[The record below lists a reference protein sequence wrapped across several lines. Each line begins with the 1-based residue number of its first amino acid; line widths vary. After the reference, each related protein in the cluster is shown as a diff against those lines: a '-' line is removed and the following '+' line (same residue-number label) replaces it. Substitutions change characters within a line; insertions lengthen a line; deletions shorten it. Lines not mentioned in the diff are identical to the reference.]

1 MEERSGATDPT
12 KKRVLTEEQLA
23 NLAKAREKALE
34 VRRAKA
40 AAKKEEAAKAEQA
53 ASEAVNQREPEPEPE
68 PEVEPEPVQ
77 SAEPP
82 KQSFQFTD
90 EHNQYIQAE
99 VERQLQKMK
108 PIPKPD
114 PPEER
119 MPLKEPKVIQRNK
132 KKVRYVVEDSDSES
146 DEGDVILVKKTKT
159 VKRNVHRPN
168 RMATH
173 LSSMTPTHTN
183 PFHFN
188 QHRL

>member
-1 MEERSGATDPT
+1 MVPLEERSGPTDPS

-40 AAKKEEAAKAEQA
+40 AAKKEEASKAEQA
-53 ASEAVNQREPEPEPE
+53 AAEAANQPEEEPEPEPE
-68 PEVEPEPVQ
+68 PEPAV
-77 SAEPP
+77 SKEPP
-82 KQSFQFTD
+82 KQSFKFTE
-90 EHNQYIQAE
+90 EHNQFIQAE

-108 PIPKPD
+108 PIPKPEE
-114 PPEER
+114 PEKR
-119 MPLKEPKVIQRNK
+119 MPPPKEPKVIQRNK

-159 VKRNVHRPN
+159 VKRNIHRPHQ
-168 RMATH
+168 MATH
-173 LSSMTPTHTN
+173 LSNLAPKHTN

-188 QHRL
+188 QF